1 MHPLFS
7 RNLFFVNEH
16 KGSAS
21 NYDIVD
27 PKNNSTLLACREEG
41 LGVMKRAMRC
51 SPLKRMT
58 SFAVAAKTNDGHKAF
73 TVQRGPAFFRS
84 EVAVLDEDEKPIGAY
99 RERWTL
105 MGCVFDVVDAAGNPR
120 FGLRSQSSGWDY
132 RFLRDSDELAR
143 VKRKPPTSFSG
154 WFSSVDN
161 YTLEISSRVPKDDPV
176 RILILGSVLC
186 IDMVLNE

>member
-1 MHPLFS
+1 MDAVFS

-27 PKNNSTLLACREEG
+27 PKSNSTLLACREEA
-41 LGVMKRAMRC
+41 LGMMKRAMRS

-58 SFAVAAKTNDGHKAF
+58 SFAIAAKTSAGDRAF
-73 TVQRGPAFFRS
+73 KVQRGPAFFRS
-84 EVAVLDEDEKPIGAY
+84 EVAVLDDEDKPVGAF
-99 RERWTL
+99 RERWSL
-105 MGCVFDVVDAAGNPR
+105 MGCVFDVLDAAGNAR
-120 FGLRSQSSGWDY
+120 YELRGHSSGWDY
-132 RFLRDSDELAR
+132 RFSRESDELAR
-143 VKRKPPTSFSG
+143 VKRKPPQSYSG

-176 RILILGSVLC
+176 RVLILGSVLC